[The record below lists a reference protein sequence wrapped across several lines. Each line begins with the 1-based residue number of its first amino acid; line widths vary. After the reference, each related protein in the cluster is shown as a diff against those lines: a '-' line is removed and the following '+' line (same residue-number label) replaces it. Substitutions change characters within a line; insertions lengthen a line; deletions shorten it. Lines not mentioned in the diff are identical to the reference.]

1 MDIFWQEARAYER
14 IPTALCRQHS
24 NDLRVNWHPYWKST
38 CVFWERYLY
47 WWSVL
52 RHNSSKNK
60 SRWNAHWTCEILTTS
75 TASSQTQTGYL
86 QTKRHPNTR
95 PAAWYS
101 GIIETGLSDH
111 SLVFAVY
118 NNKLMCPK
126 AESFSKRNFKNF
138 DQEAFLRNF
147 NSVPFSVAYLFK
159 DPDHEKI
166 TS

>member
-1 MDIFWQEARAYER
+1 MPIE
-14 IPTALCRQHS
+14 
-24 NDLRVNWHPYWKST
+24 
-38 CVFWERYLY
+38 
-47 WWSVL
+47 
-52 RHNSSKNK
+52 
-60 SRWNAHWTCEILTTS
+60 TCEILTTS
-75 TASSQTQTGYL
+75 TASSQTQTRYL

-95 PAAWYS
+95 PAACYS

-126 AESFSKRNFKNF
+126 AESFSKESFSKNF

-147 NSVPFSVAYLFK
+147 NSVPFSVAYLFQ

-166 TS
+166 TK

>member
-1 MDIFWQEARAYER
+1 MPIE
-14 IPTALCRQHS
+14 
-24 NDLRVNWHPYWKST
+24 
-38 CVFWERYLY
+38 
-47 WWSVL
+47 
-52 RHNSSKNK
+52 
-60 SRWNAHWTCEILTTS
+60 TCEILTTS
-75 TASSQTQTGYL
+75 TASSQTQTRYL

-95 PAAWYS
+95 PAACYS

-147 NSVPFSVAYLFK
+147 NSVPFSVAYLFQ

-166 TS
+166 TK